1 MTNEELILPSLID
14 KITYDIDDERRISSD
29 FFQNEKSDKKETIKK
44 KQTSEKEYK
53 TKIEKD
59 NKITPITIIK
69 TNQIETTNHL
79 FPLNNIFCS
88 LHQKD
93 YIKFD
98 SDSFSIVCTKCLD
111 EGKESHLQFI
121 NNNEINIIKKEKK
134 ILSEDEITCFNHN
147 NKKGSFYCDE
157 CKEFICKFCFAEE
170 HKKHKCHLPE
180 IISEEFKK
188 YINESISDAEKL
200 KPILDNA
207 IDEVSEICSNLK
219 VQKNDIIKVPSTIIE
234 RINEKNNNQIEE
246 FLKKFI
252 NLLDNLDNE
261 VDTDYNRHIQIKE
274 KVQNYIKELDEISKK
289 IKNDDNSLN
298 NFQLCIYHK
307 KSKEKITEIDNFFS
321 KSMNFLNI
329 KLLSL
334 IDNCEKTKPTLL
346 NDITLLNKSLSNYE
360 NTSLSSI
367 LTGEASNSILLRRFI
382 RFIHSEIKFF
392 KNTSLIIK
400 ANSQIFLSGLSICG
414 LYINQK
420 KIKNPN
426 NDLNNNL
433 LNRGSIDIKINIFP
447 YDIESN
453 NKGEIIFNEDF
464 KIYGI
469 IDHKDPSQIINFSK
483 GVKFLSDQN
492 YLITIENISK
502 DCYCDLW
509 VGNTGN
515 IKNKDTQTIKCHNTQ
530 TEFVFMRSKG
540 IQTDFEEFTSGI
552 IVGFLYS
559 KN

>member
-121 NNNEINIIKKEKK
+121 N
-134 ILSEDEITCFNHN
+134 
-147 NKKGSFYCDE
+147 FYCDE

-234 RINEKNNNQIEE
+234 SINEKNNNQIEE
-246 FLKKFI
+246 FLNKFI

-261 VDTDYNRHIQIKE
+261 VDTDYNRHIQIKI
-274 KVQNYIKELDEISKK
+274 KVQNYIKELEEISKK
-289 IKNDDNSLN
+289 IKNDDNILN

-307 KSKEKITEIDNFFS
+307 KSKEKLIEMNNFFS
-321 KSMNFLNI
+321 NSINFLNI
-329 KLLSL
+329 KLVSL
-334 IDNCEKTKPTLL
+334 IDKCEKTKPKLL
-346 NDITLLNKSLSNYE
+346 NDISLLNKSLLNYE
-360 NTSLSSI
+360 NTSMSSI
-367 LTGEASNSILLRRFI
+367 LTGQASNSILLRRFL

-400 ANSQIFLSGLSICG
+400 SNSQIFLSGLLICG
-414 LYINQK
+414 LYINKK
-420 KIKNPN
+420 KIKDPN

-433 LNRGSIDIKINIFP
+433 LNRDKIDIKINIFP

-469 IDHKDPSQIINFSK
+469 IDHKDPTQIVNFSK
-483 GVKFLSDQN
+483 GVKFLSDKN

-530 TEFVFMRSKG
+530 TEFTFIRSKG
-540 IQTDFEEFTSGI
+540 IQTDFDEFNSGI
-552 IVGFLYS
+552 IVGVLYS